1 MSDGVSIL
9 HIKQEVDTSS
19 STGTVG
25 VGGASTNSCY
35 SPNSKTNTTTPVT
48 TTSSSASTTA
58 LNNSSNSNSGMKSSP
73 SVSPERQ
80 LCSSTTSLS
89 CDLHNVSLSND
100 GDSPKGGSSGGG
112 GGGVG
117 GSSGGGSGTPGSA
130 GGGGG
135 GGSSVRDEL
144 RRLCLVCGDVA
155 SGFHYGVASCEAC
168 KAFFKRTIQG
178 NIEYT
183 CPANNECEINKRRRK
198 ACQAC
203 RFQKCLLMGMLKEGV
218 RLDRVRGGRQKYR
231 RNPVSSSYQTM
242 QLLYQSGTTSLCDVK
257 ILEVLNSYEPDTLSV
272 QSSPS
277 QQPHTTS
284 CNDEASSSSGS
295 IKLEGSTSASTPTPN
310 GTCIFQNNN
319 NDPQEILSVLSDI
332 YDKEL
337 VGVIG
342 WAKQIP
348 GFIDL
353 PLNDQMKLLQ
363 VSWAEILTLQLTFRS
378 LPFNGKLCFA
388 SDMWMNELLAKECG
402 YTEFYY
408 HCVQIAQRME
418 RISPR
423 REEYYLLKALLL
435 SNCDILLD
443 DQSSLRAFRDTILN
457 SLNDVV
463 YLLRHSSAVSHQQ
476 QLLLILPSLRQAD
489 DILRRFWRG
498 VARDETITMKK
509 LFLEMLEPLAR

>member
-1 MSDGVSIL
+1 M
-9 HIKQEVDTSS
+9 
-19 STGTVG
+19 
-25 VGGASTNSCY
+25 
-35 SPNSKTNTTTPVT
+35 
-48 TTSSSASTTA
+48 
-58 LNNSSNSNSGMKSSP
+58 
-73 SVSPERQ
+73 
-80 LCSSTTSLS
+80 
-89 CDLHNVSLSND
+89 
-100 GDSPKGGSSGGG
+100 
-112 GGGVG
+112 
-117 GSSGGGSGTPGSA
+117 
-130 GGGGG
+130 
-135 GGSSVRDEL
+135 
-144 RRLCLVCGDVA
+144 
-155 SGFHYGVASCEAC
+155 
-168 KAFFKRTIQG
+168 
-178 NIEYT
+178 
-183 CPANNECEINKRRRK
+183 
-198 ACQAC
+198 
-203 RFQKCLLMGMLKEGV
+203 
-218 RLDRVRGGRQKYR
+218 DRVRGGRQKYR
-231 RNPVSSSYQTM
+231 RNPVSNSYQTM
-242 QLLYQSGTTSLCDVK
+242 QLLYQSSTTSLCDIKV
-257 ILEVLNSYEPDTLSV
+257 LDVLNSYEPDALSV
-272 QSSPS
+272 QTTQQQ

-284 CNDEASSSSGS
+284 CTDEASSSSGS
-295 IKLEGSTSASTPTPN
+295 VKLEGSTGGTPN

-319 NDPQEILSVLSDI
+319 NDPQEILSVLIDI

-388 SDMWMNELLAKECG
+388 TDVWMDELLAKECG

-476 QLLLILPSLRQAD
+476 QLLLLLPSLRQAD

-498 VARDETITMKK
+498 VARDELINMKK